1 VLNAIFPFTS
11 FCFAFSVCG
20 YKYIKKMLLA
30 LPPWPPAE
38 SAGHQ
43 LHEKYTIK

>member
-1 VLNAIFPFTS
+1 
-11 FCFAFSVCG
+11 
-20 YKYIKKMLLA
+20 MLLA

-38 SAGHQ
+38 SAGHE

>member
-1 VLNAIFPFTS
+1 MLFSLSPLFVLLFLYAGTN
-11 FCFAFSVCG
+11 G
-20 YKYIKKMLLA
+20 GKMLLA
-30 LPPWPPAE
+30 SPPWPPAE